1 MNPLLFCNTKLRQ
14 KSQLP
19 KMFLQKISLAHF
31 KSYEYESFEFSERVN
46 CIIGENGTGKT
57 NLLDAIYFLAL
68 TKSSISNQDA
78 LSINHEAEY
87 MMIEGSFSMFDVR
100 FSMFGNNETDIEK
113 NTEYQ
118 TEASDTSNIEHQTSN
133 NEHLIT
139 ISLQRGQKKAV
150 LRDKKAYERISEH
163 IGRFPVVM
171 LSPNDTDIIRDGSEE
186 RRKFFDGV
194 MAQLDSEYLENL
206 LQYNRLLLQRNSL
219 LKQFAE
225 RNYVDELLLD
235 VYTDPL
241 VEVSLKLYHAR
252 NEFIRE
258 FLPLF
263 KKHYNTLSDSREEV
277 EMIYESEV
285 GAENFTQIFRKNRQ
299 RDLAAQRTTM
309 GSHKDDFIF
318 EINGF
323 TLRKFGSQGQQKSFV
338 IALKLAQFEMLTKV
352 KGFPPLLLLD
362 DIFDKL
368 DDRRIQQLI
377 TMMVDGTFSQVFITD
392 ARPERTRQLLGD
404 LGVEVK
410 YFEIGK

>member
-1 MNPLLFCNTKLRQ
+1 
-14 KSQLP
+14 
-19 KMFLQKISLAHF
+19 MFLQKISLANF
-31 KSYEYESFEFSERVN
+31 KSYEYKSFEFSERVN
-46 CIIGENGTGKT
+46 CIVGENGTGKT

-78 LSINHEAEY
+78 LSISHEAEY
-87 MMIEGSFSMFDVR
+87 MMVEGCFSMVDVR
-100 FSMFGNNETDIEK
+100 FSMFGNKVFEVERETEH
-113 NTEYQ
+113 Q
-118 TEASDTSNIEHQTSN
+118 TEASVASNT
-133 NEHLIT
+133 EHLIT

-163 IGRFPVVM
+163 IGKFPVVM
-171 LSPNDTDIIRDGSEE
+171 LSPNDTDVIRDGSEE

-219 LKQFAE
+219 LKQFAD
-225 RNYVDELLLD
+225 RNYTDNLLLD
-235 VYTDPL
+235 VYSDPL
-241 VEVSLKLYHAR
+241 VEVGLKLYKAR
-252 NEFIRE
+252 NQFITE
-258 FLPLF
+258 FLPIF
-263 KKHYNTLSDSREEV
+263 KKHYSTLSDAREEV
-277 EMIYESEV
+277 EMIYESEA
-285 GAENFTQIFRKNRQ
+285 GAENFAQVFRRNRQ
-299 RDLAAQRTTM
+299 RDLAAQRTTI

-352 KGFPPLLLLD
+352 KSFPPLLLLD

-377 TMMVDGTFSQVFITD
+377 NMMVDGTFSQVFITD
-392 ARPERTRQLLGD
+392 ARPERTHQLLD
-404 LGVEVK
+404 NLGVEVK
-410 YFEIGK
+410 YFEIKK

>member
-1 MNPLLFCNTKLRQ
+1 MY
-14 KSQLP
+14 
-19 KMFLQKISLAHF
+19 LQKISLANF
-31 KSYEYESFEFSERVN
+31 KSYEYESYVFSERVN
-46 CIIGENGTGKT
+46 CVVGENGIGKT

-78 LSINHEAEY
+78 LAINHEAEY
-87 MMIEGSFSMFDVR
+87 MMIEGIFEMSGELRVAN
-100 FSMFGNNETDIEK
+100 GELEK
-113 NTEYQ
+113 PQ
-118 TEASDTSNIEHQTSN
+118 
-133 NEHLIT
+133 LIT

-163 IGRFPVVM
+163 IGKFPVVM
-171 LSPNDTDIIRDGSEE
+171 LSPNDTDVIRDGSEE

-219 LKQFAE
+219 LKQFSE
-225 RNYVDELLLD
+225 RNYVDNLLLD
-235 VYTDPL
+235 IYSDPL
-241 VEVSLKLYHAR
+241 VEVAIKIHQAR
-252 NEFIRE
+252 EQFVTA

-263 KKHYNTLSDSREEV
+263 KKHYATLSDAREEV

-285 GAENFTQIFRKNRQ
+285 GAENFTQIFRKNRP

-309 GSHKDDFIF
+309 GVHKDDFAF

-338 IALKLAQFEMLTKV
+338 IALKLAQFEMLSQQ
-352 KGFPPLLLLD
+352 KGFPPILLLD

-377 TMMVDGTFSQVFITD
+377 NMMVDGTFSQVFITD
-392 ARPERTRQLLGD
+392 ARPERTRQLLGN

>member
-1 MNPLLFCNTKLRQ
+1 MY
-14 KSQLP
+14 
-19 KMFLQKISLAHF
+19 LQKISLAHF

-46 CIIGENGTGKT
+46 CIVGENGTGKT

-87 MMIEGSFSMFDVR
+87 MIIEGEFSPLTPE
-100 FSMFGNNETDIEK
+100 GGT
-113 NTEYQ
+113 
-118 TEASDTSNIEHQTSN
+118 SDSTILTKSEEGAPPSGAGGAT
-133 NEHLIT
+133 LIT

-219 LKQFAE
+219 LKQFGE
-225 RNYVDELLLD
+225 RNYVDDLLLD
-235 VYTDPL
+235 VYSDPL
-241 VEVSLKLYHAR
+241 IEVSLKLYQTR
-252 NEFIRE
+252 NQFITE
-258 FLPLF
+258 FLPIF
-263 KKHYNTLSDSREEV
+263 KKHYNTLSDAREEV

-299 RDLAAQRTTM
+299 RDLSAQRTTI

-318 EINGF
+318 EINSF

-338 IALKLAQFEMLTKV
+338 IALKLAQFEMLTKI

>member
-1 MNPLLFCNTKLRQ
+1 
-14 KSQLP
+14 
-19 KMFLQKISLAHF
+19 MFLQKISLAHF
-31 KSYEYESFEFSERVN
+31 KSYEHESFEFSERVN
-46 CIIGENGTGKT
+46 CIVGENGTGKT

-87 MMIEGSFSMFDVR
+87 MMIEGVFSMLDVR
-100 FSMFGNNETDIEK
+100 DSMFVDDNIDMEK
-113 NTEYQ
+113 
-118 TEASDTSNIEHQTSN
+118 DTISQPIPNSEHQISK

-235 VYTDPL
+235 VYSDPL
-241 VEVSLKLYHAR
+241 VEVSLNLYQAR
-252 NEFIRE
+252 NQFITE

-263 KKHYNTLSDSREEV
+263 KKHYNTLSVSREEV

-299 RDLAAQRTTM
+299 RDLAAQRTTI

-410 YFEIGK
+410 YFEIGGLGLQS

>member
-1 MNPLLFCNTKLRQ
+1 
-14 KSQLP
+14 
-19 KMFLQKISLAHF
+19 MFLQKISLAHF

-46 CIIGENGTGKT
+46 CIVGENGTGKT

-87 MMIEGSFSMFDVR
+87 MMIEGEFEMSCELRVVSC
-100 FSMFGNNETDIEK
+100 ELEK
-113 NTEYQ
+113 SPITN
-118 TEASDTSNIEHQTSN
+118 HQSQ
-133 NEHLIT
+133 LIT

-225 RNYVDELLLD
+225 RNYTDDLLLD
-235 VYTDPL
+235 IYSDPL
-241 VEVSLKLYHAR
+241 VEVSLKLYQAR
-252 NEFIRE
+252 NQFITE
-258 FLPLF
+258 FLPIF
-263 KKHYNTLSDSREEV
+263 KKHYTTLSDAREEV

-285 GAENFTQIFRKNRQ
+285 RAENFTQIFRKNRQ
-299 RDLAAQRTTM
+299 RDLAAQRTTI

-392 ARPERTRQLLGD
+392 ARPERTRQLLGGV
-404 LGVEVK
+404 GVEVK
-410 YFEIGK
+410 YFETGK

>member
-1 MNPLLFCNTKLRQ
+1 
-14 KSQLP
+14 
-19 KMFLQKISLAHF
+19 MFLQKISLAHF
-31 KSYEYESFEFSERVN
+31 KSYEYENFEFSERVN
-46 CIIGENGTGKT
+46 CIVGENGIGKT

-87 MMIEGSFSMFDVR
+87 MMIEGTFSMFDVR
-100 FSMFGNNETDIEK
+100 NSMFVDDDIDVEK
-113 NTEYQ
+113 VTISEPLCSTEP
-118 TEASDTSNIEHQTSN
+118 QTSN
-133 NEHLIT
+133 TEHLIT

-194 MAQLDSEYLENL
+194 MAQLNSEYLENL

-225 RNYVDELLLD
+225 KNYTDDLLLD
-235 VYTDPL
+235 IYSDPL
-241 VEVSLKLYHAR
+241 VEVSLKLYQAR
-252 NEFIRE
+252 NQFITA

-263 KKHYNTLSDSREEV
+263 KKHYNTLSDSREGV

-352 KGFPPLLLLD
+352 KGFSPLLLLD

>member
-1 MNPLLFCNTKLRQ
+1 MITLHLTLPRIRLIKNIYIANPTNPLLFCSTKLRQ

-46 CIIGENGTGKT
+46 CIVGENGTGKT

-87 MMIEGSFSMFDVR
+87 MMIEGSFGIGDS
-100 FSMFGNNETDIEK
+100 GKKKTPITNN
-113 NTEYQ
+113 Q
-118 TEASDTSNIEHQTSN
+118 S
-133 NEHLIT
+133 LIT
-139 ISLQRGQKKAV
+139 ISIQRGQKKAV

-225 RNYVDELLLD
+225 RNYTDDLLLD
-235 VYTDPL
+235 IYSDPL
-241 VEVSLKLYHAR
+241 VEVSLKLYNAR
-252 NEFIRE
+252 NQFVTE
-258 FLPLF
+258 FLPIF
-263 KKHYNTLSDSREEV
+263 KKHYNTLSDAREDV

-285 GAENFTQIFRKNRQ
+285 GADNFTQIFRKNRQ
-299 RDLAAQRTTM
+299 RDLAAQRTTI

-404 LGVEVK
+404 LGVEVR

>member
-1 MNPLLFCNTKLRQ
+1 MH
-14 KSQLP
+14 
-19 KMFLQKISLAHF
+19 LQKISLAHF

-46 CIIGENGTGKT
+46 CIVGENGTGKT

-87 MMIEGSFSMFDVR
+87 MMIEGAFVISD
-100 FSMFGNNETDIEK
+100 FGFGIADC
-113 NTEYQ
+113 
-118 TEASDTSNIEHQTSN
+118 STSKSE
-133 NEHLIT
+133 IT
-139 ISLQRGQKKAV
+139 NHKSEIINVSLQRGQKKAV

-235 VYTDPL
+235 VYSDPL
-241 VEVSLKLYHAR
+241 VKVSLKLYHAR
-252 NEFIRE
+252 NEFITE

-263 KKHYNTLSDSREEV
+263 KKHYDTLSDSREEV

-285 GAENFTQIFRKNRQ
+285 GAENFMQIFRKNRQ
-299 RDLAAQRTTM
+299 RDLAAQRTTI

-410 YFEIGK
+410 YFEIKK

>member
-1 MNPLLFCNTKLRQ
+1 
-14 KSQLP
+14 
-19 KMFLQKISLAHF
+19 MFLQKISLAHF
-31 KSYEYESFEFSERVN
+31 KSYEYENFEFSERVN
-46 CIIGENGTGKT
+46 CIVGENGIGKT

-87 MMIEGSFSMFDVR
+87 MMIEGDFGIFDFR
-100 FSMFGNNETDIEK
+100 FSI
-113 NTEYQ
+113 
-118 TEASDTSNIEHQTSN
+118 SDLESIQSEIPNLKSEI
-133 NEHLIT
+133 IT
-139 ISLQRGQKKAV
+139 VSLQRGQKKAV

-225 RNYVDELLLD
+225 RNYTDDLLLD
-235 VYTDPL
+235 IYSDPL
-241 VEVSLKLYHAR
+241 VEVSLKLYKAR
-252 NEFIRE
+252 NQFVTA

-263 KKHYNTLSDSREEV
+263 KKHYNTLSDAREDV

>member
-1 MNPLLFCNTKLRQ
+1 MH
-14 KSQLP
+14 
-19 KMFLQKISLAHF
+19 LQKISLAHF
-31 KSYEYESFEFSERVN
+31 KSYEYESFEFSEQVN
-46 CIIGENGTGKT
+46 CIVGENGTGKT

-87 MMIEGSFSMFDVR
+87 MMIEGNFSMLDVS
-100 FSMFGNNETDIEK
+100 FSMFGNNETDVEK
-113 NTEYQ
+113 NVEHQ
-118 TEASDTSNIEHQTSN
+118 TSKNEKRKTKNEHQTSN
-133 NEHLIT
+133 TEHLIT

-225 RNYVDELLLD
+225 RNYTDDLLLD
-235 VYTDPL
+235 IYSDPL
-241 VEVSLKLYHAR
+241 VEVSLKLYQSR
-252 NEFIRE
+252 NQFVTE
-258 FLPLF
+258 FLPIF
-263 KKHYNTLSDSREEV
+263 KKHYNTLSDAREEV

-285 GAENFTQIFRKNRQ
+285 GAENFTQIFRKNRH
-299 RDLAAQRTTM
+299 RDLAAQRTTI

-410 YFEIGK
+410 YFEIGSNGSSVDA